1 MGFAKSDFLGGFCLF
16 FGVADTNILIYN
28 PVTVNFLLA
37 IKVTFL
43 PFFSRLTAETRG
55 NPILRKSQSGLRRGG
70 PENADYPL
78 KNVCFPCH
86 ALSRLFS
93 EQIFPRFPQKVT
105 FWDFGGKKV
114 TFLPILGKNHQN

>member
-1 MGFAKSDFLGGFCLF
+1 MGDHRFFLPGFAKSDFLGVFCLF

-43 PFFSRLTAETRG
+43 PFFSRLTAEVRG
-55 NPILRKSQSGLRRGG
+55 TKVFGKSRSDVARKTILNPQSNRKNTLFHRG
-70 PENADYPL
+70 
-78 KNVCFPCH
+78 
-86 ALSRLFS
+86 ALSRIFS

-105 FWDFGGKKV
+105 F
-114 TFLPILGKNHQN
+114 